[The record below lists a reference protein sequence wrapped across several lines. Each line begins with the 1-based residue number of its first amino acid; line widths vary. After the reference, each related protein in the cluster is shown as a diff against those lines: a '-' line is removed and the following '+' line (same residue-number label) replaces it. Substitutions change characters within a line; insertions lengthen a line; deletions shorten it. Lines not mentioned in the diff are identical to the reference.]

1 MRFLLTRETLKKLER
16 LVSESNAKMMEL
28 MRSQQPSPGA
38 DMGADP
44 NAPQPP
50 SASPMSTPEPRMGTQ
65 EAARINVGLAM
76 DLLEQSLPG
85 LSAES
90 DEGQKV
96 MSALKSLTAMMG
108 PRTAKTNGLKNAEIL
123 QMLQTLPSAGGGS
136 PEARAM
142 SASPPMPGA
151 PPGAPP
157 PMPPGMPGG
166 MPPMPPGGGAPP
178 M

>member
-1 MRFLLTRETLKKLER
+1 MSDST
-16 LVSESNAKMMEL
+16 SKMMEL
-28 MRSQQPSPGA
+28 MQAQQSAPGA
-38 DMGADP
+38 AIGSDP

-50 SASPMSTPEPRMGTQ
+50 SAAPMSNPEPRLGTQ
-65 EAARINVGLAM
+65 ESARINIGLAM

-85 LSAES
+85 LGAES

-96 MSALKSLTAMMG
+96 MSALKSLTGMMG
-108 PRTAKTNGLKNAEIL
+108 PRTAKTNSLKNAEIL
-123 QMLQTLPSAGGGS
+123 QMLQTLPNAGGGS

-142 SASPPMPGA
+142 AASPPMPGA

-157 PMPPGMPGG
+157 PMPPGGMPGG

-178 M
+178 MQG